1 MRDKLFRAVKSY
13 PVVVVV
19 LIAALVALISEA
31 SQSSA
36 PTLDPYPDVTTTQTN
51 ASIALLSYKSV
62 VEGNIATTFQL
73 TQNNTAVI
81 ATLQAAV
88 TSLTNTTNQQ
98 AQQIQTL
105 QTQIA
110 ALQTPPPAQT
120 TISFTGCPNGVLNG
134 LWQGI
139 NLGSSGYW
147 TCSNGALQ
155 PTADGQAQRS
165 ITFPKPVTIVSFTF
179 STTNAETAGITLTAN
194 TGTKIQQLAPG
205 VNQQTTFTPG
215 WSQISSFTVGGDSGA
230 TAMAPDLRIWG
241 ITYQ

>member
-1 MRDKLFRAVKSY
+1 MRKTLLVI
-13 PVVVVV
+13 
-19 LIAALVALISEA
+19 LIFVTAALAIA
-31 SQSSA
+31 HQATTPA
-36 PTLDPYPDVTTTQTN
+36 PTLSPYPDVTTSQTN
-51 ASIALLSYKSV
+51 SSIALLGYKSV
-62 VEGNIATTFQL
+62 VESNIATTFQL
-73 TQNNTAVI
+73 TQNNAAVI